1 MSENNADGTVE
12 TPTVEQLQENLRKAE
27 AKIVKLKQSNTTA
40 VEVTDEPAKEEPT
53 ASMTRDDFDKRYEE
67 RKFFENNPDL
77 AEFKE
82 SITSYTSK
90 WLSFDDAKMIVEKKD
105 PTYLSREKVKQS
117 NFTSGW
123 MPNTDKTSYTQ
134 DEISGLSQKQYN
146 KVIELNQ
153 AGKVDII

>member
-1 MSENNADGTVE
+1 
-12 TPTVEQLQENLRKAE
+12 
-27 AKIVKLKQSNTTA
+27 
-40 VEVTDEPAKEEPT
+40 
-53 ASMTRDDFDKRYEE
+53 MTRDDFDKRYEE

-123 MPNTDKTSYTQ
+123 MPNTDKTSYTY
-134 DEISGLSQKQYN
+134 DELSGLSQKQYN

>member
-12 TPTVEQLQENLRKAE
+12 TPLEVELKAKLKKAE
-27 AKIVKLKQSNTTA
+27 AKIVEQKKSTKE
-40 VEVTDEPAKEEPT
+40 EVTDEPAKEEPT

-90 WLSFDDAKMIVEKKD
+90 
-105 PTYLSREKVKQS
+105 
-117 NFTSGW
+117 
-123 MPNTDKTSYTQ
+123 
-134 DEISGLSQKQYN
+134 
-146 KVIELNQ
+146 
-153 AGKVDII
+153 